1 MSENDMTVYCTDEEA
16 EALYFRRA
24 ETDAKGIAHILS
36 LTVQRIYQLEK
47 LGIIARTES
56 GNFNICDTFS
66 EYLRYK
72 LDGEPAEETENREA
86 PASKPGFFM
95 EINQDT
101 VLTGGQMATLLGESE
116 RTLRHLTN
124 TGVLKTVNGYAKELN
139 VSFWKKIDRA
149 TLQGVFTAW
158 GEPDAEA
165 ERLAKDTWEKLQE
178 WLEAVDIADHMKP
191 SKSKWELHQVDEAW
205 NAFNASLPKD
215 FVACVTKA
223 DKDGNPDE
231 RGELSM
237 IVFPRGYQPPEELL

>member
-24 ETDAKGIAHILS
+24 ETDAKGIARILS

-72 LDGEPAEETENREA
+72 LDGEPAEEAENREA

-101 VLTGGQMATLLGESE
+101 VLTGVQMATLLGESE

-124 TGVLKTVNGYAKELN
+124 TGVLKTVNGYANELN
-139 VSFWKKIDRA
+139 VPFWKEMDKASLKSIFIAR
-149 TLQGVFTAW
+149 
-158 GEPDAEA
+158 GEPEAEA
-165 ERLAKDTWEKLQE
+165 ERRAKDAWEKLQE

-191 SKSKWELHQVDEAW
+191 SKSKWELHQISETW
-205 NAFNASLPKD
+205 GTFSASLPKD
-215 FVACVTKA
+215 FVASQSGT
-223 DKDGNPDE
+223 
-231 RGELSM
+231 
-237 IVFPRGYQPPEELL
+237 QPPEDQL